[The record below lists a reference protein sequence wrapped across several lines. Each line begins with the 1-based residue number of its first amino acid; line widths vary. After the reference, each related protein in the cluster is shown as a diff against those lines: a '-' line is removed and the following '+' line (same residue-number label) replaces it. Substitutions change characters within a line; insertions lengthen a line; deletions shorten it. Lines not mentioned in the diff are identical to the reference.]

1 MGEFNGLISREET
14 GINSELF
21 RNHFNFQRPSE
32 ILKVV
37 CNTNDKKKNSNLMNK
52 IKRRLSD
59 LEKEIKEMGDD
70 EKRVEE
76 TDRIV
81 NIVEKILRENQQGQ
95 GLKIL
100 MLDQMLRKL
109 SITLAQLK
117 AANNPGKP
125 KNEIRQLLFSLYRS
139 EKLTKTIYNNLIN
152 II

>member
-1 MGEFNGLISREET
+1 MGEFKGLISREET
-14 GINSELF
+14 GKNSELF

-117 AANNPGKP
+117 AANNPGKT

>member
-70 EKRVEE
+70 KKRVEE

-81 NIVEKILRENQQGQ
+81 NVVEKILRENQQGQ

-117 AANNPGKP
+117 AANNPGKT

>member
-1 MGEFNGLISREET
+1 MSY
-14 GINSELF
+14 
-21 RNHFNFQRPSE
+21 FNFQRPSE

-117 AANNPGKP
+117 AANNPGKT

>member
-1 MGEFNGLISREET
+1 MSY
-14 GINSELF
+14 
-21 RNHFNFQRPSE
+21 FNFQRPSE

-37 CNTNDKKKNSNLMNK
+37 CNANDKKKNSNLMNK

-117 AANNPGKP
+117 AANNPGKT

>member
-59 LEKEIKEMGDD
+59 LEKEIKEMEDD

-117 AANNPGKP
+117 AANNPGKT

>member
-1 MGEFNGLISREET
+1 MEEFNGFISREET

-32 ILKVV
+32 ILKV
-37 CNTNDKKKNSNLMNK
+37 DKKKNSNLINK
-52 IKRRLSD
+52 IKSRLSD

-81 NIVEKILRENQQGQ
+81 NVVEKILRENQQGQ

-100 MLDQMLRKL
+100 MLDQMLRRL

-117 AANNPGKP
+117 AGNNSGKP
-125 KNEIRQLLFSLYRS
+125 KNEMRQLLFSLYRS
-139 EKLTKTIYNNLIN
+139 KKLAKTIYNNLIN

>member
-1 MGEFNGLISREET
+1 MEEFNGFISREET

-21 RNHFNFQRPSE
+21 QNHFNFQRPSE
-32 ILKVV
+32 ILKV
-37 CNTNDKKKNSNLMNK
+37 DKKKNSNLINK
-52 IKRRLSD
+52 IKSRLSD

-81 NIVEKILRENQQGQ
+81 NVVEKILRENQQGQ

-100 MLDQMLRKL
+100 MLDQMLRRL

-117 AANNPGKP
+117 AGNNSGKP
-125 KNEIRQLLFSLYRS
+125 KNEMRQLLFSLYRS
-139 EKLTKTIYNNLIN
+139 EKLAKTIYNNLIN

>member
-1 MGEFNGLISREET
+1 MEEFNGFISREET

-21 RNHFNFQRPSE
+21 QNHFNFQRPSE
-32 ILKVV
+32 ILKV
-37 CNTNDKKKNSNLMNK
+37 DKKKNSNLINK
-52 IKRRLSD
+52 IKSILSD

-81 NIVEKILRENQQGQ
+81 NVVEKILRENQQGQ

-100 MLDQMLRKL
+100 MLDQMLRRL

-117 AANNPGKP
+117 AGNNSGKP
-125 KNEIRQLLFSLYRS
+125 KNEMRQLLFSLYRS
-139 EKLTKTIYNNLIN
+139 EKLAKTIYNNLIN

>member
-1 MGEFNGLISREET
+1 MEEFNGFISREET

-21 RNHFNFQRPSE
+21 QNHFNFQRPSE
-32 ILKVV
+32 ILKV
-37 CNTNDKKKNSNLMNK
+37 DKKKNSNLINK
-52 IKRRLSD
+52 IKSRLGD

-70 EKRVEE
+70 EKRVEK

-81 NIVEKILRENQQGQ
+81 NAVEKILRENQQGQ

-100 MLDQMLRKL
+100 MLDQMLRRL

-117 AANNPGKP
+117 AGNNSGKP
-125 KNEIRQLLFSLYRS
+125 KNEMRQLLFSLYRS
-139 EKLTKTIYNNLIN
+139 EKLAKTIYNNLIN

>member
-1 MGEFNGLISREET
+1 MEEFNGFISREET

-32 ILKVV
+32 ILKV
-37 CNTNDKKKNSNLMNK
+37 DKKKNSNLINK
-52 IKRRLSD
+52 IKSILSD

-81 NIVEKILRENQQGQ
+81 NVVEKILRENQQGQ

-100 MLDQMLRKL
+100 MLDQMLRRL

-117 AANNPGKP
+117 AGNNSGKP
-125 KNEIRQLLFSLYRS
+125 KNEMRQLLFSLYRS
-139 EKLTKTIYNNLIN
+139 EKLAKTIYNNLIN

>member
-1 MGEFNGLISREET
+1 MEEFNGFISREET

-32 ILKVV
+32 ILKVH
-37 CNTNDKKKNSNLMNK
+37 KKKNSNLINK
-52 IKRRLSD
+52 IKSRLSD

-81 NIVEKILRENQQGQ
+81 NVVEKILRENQQGQ

-100 MLDQMLRKL
+100 MLDQMLRRL

-117 AANNPGKP
+117 AGNDSGKP
-125 KNEIRQLLFSLYRS
+125 KNEMRQLLFSLYRS
-139 EKLTKTIYNNLIN
+139 EKLAKTIYNNLIN

>member
-1 MGEFNGLISREET
+1 MEEFNGFISREET

-32 ILKVV
+32 ILKV
-37 CNTNDKKKNSNLMNK
+37 DKKKNSNLINK
-52 IKRRLSD
+52 IKSRLSD

-70 EKRVEE
+70 EKRVEK
-76 TDRIV
+76 TDKIV
-81 NIVEKILRENQQGQ
+81 NAVEKILRENQQGQ

-100 MLDQMLRKL
+100 MLDQMLRRL

-117 AANNPGKP
+117 AGNDSGKP
-125 KNEIRQLLFSLYRS
+125 KNEMRQLLFSLYRS
-139 EKLTKTIYNNLIN
+139 EKLAKTIYNNLIN

>member
-1 MGEFNGLISREET
+1 MGEFKGLISREET
-14 GINSELF
+14 GKNSELF

-59 LEKEIKEMGDD
+59 LEKEMGDD

-117 AANNPGKP
+117 AANNPGKT

>member
-1 MGEFNGLISREET
+1 MEEFNGFISREET

-32 ILKVV
+32 ILKV
-37 CNTNDKKKNSNLMNK
+37 DKKKNSNLINK
-52 IKRRLSD
+52 IKSRLGD

-70 EKRVEE
+70 EKRVEK

-81 NIVEKILRENQQGQ
+81 NAVEKILRENQQGQ

-100 MLDQMLRKL
+100 MLDQMLRRL

-117 AANNPGKP
+117 AGNNSGKP
-125 KNEIRQLLFSLYRS
+125 KNEMRQLLFSLYRS
-139 EKLTKTIYNNLIN
+139 EKLAKTIYNNLIN